1 MKSLKIVFYASI
13 ISSVFS
19 IPVVSVAQEGAAT
32 IEEVVVTGLRRSET
46 VLETP
51 ASITAL
57 GMEELSDKGITDIRD
72 IQYLVPS
79 LQFGEFLGQ
88 RQVAIRGIGQFADA
102 PGVMISVDGVIQ
114 SVGSSAGLSQLDLER
129 VEVLRGPQGTLYGRN
144 STGGAVNYITAKPTD
159 ELEGYVRA
167 GFAEFDHAT
176 VEGVISGPLGDSVRF
191 RLAAN
196 HLDAG
201 EGWIE
206 NLQPGEDDLMQGN
219 KSNLRLTI
227 EADLTDDLSATLS
240 HGRSEQDGIWDH
252 HAMAVSHFDLGV
264 ASGLP
269 ALDTQTNPPSAVQF
283 TLEPWK
289 MYSRGPVATDREYE
303 STSLTL
309 EWDVG
314 DISIKSIT
322 AQQDFDNY
330 FFTSADATSIGLFQ
344 RMADG
349 ETETF
354 TQEITVSGVSGDV
367 EWVTGLY
374 YMDDE
379 RATFSFFDFPI
390 PALIPLPVPIQLDI
404 KEPYYNTESR
414 SAFLDFTWAVSD
426 RIRLGAGMR
435 RTEEEKEEGHTF
447 TILAQFPGGP
457 PVPIVERCGPDL
469 FEQEFDESE
478 NTIRASVEYD
488 LNDSSMAY
496 VSYSEGF
503 KVGGVNASDC
513 SPPWNPETVD
523 AYEIG
528 YKASFGDGSSNLRMA
543 LFHYDYSDF
552 QVNQVIGIQ
561 GFVAN
566 AGDAEIDGLELE
578 YTNSLNE
585 NWSLNAAVTLLDHE
599 YGTFLNTDTLNA
611 GLGVQDN
618 KGNPLSYA
626 PDTSTNVGI
635 SYNTLLSGGGSLS
648 ASLDASYRSR
658 VYYREFD
665 NKDDSTDPYTIMNL
679 NVNWNSSDDM
689 WGVRLFVR
697 NLTDEDYITNIQGS
711 NTTYGRQGSWNMP
724 RQAGFEVTRFFG
736 NR

>member
-1 MKSLKIVFYASI
+1 MKSFKIVVCASI
-13 ISSVFS
+13 F
-19 IPVVSVAQEGAAT
+19 VSVCSTPLTSAAEEGASA
-32 IEEVVVTGLRRSET
+32 IEEVIVTGLRRSET

-72 IQYLVPS
+72 IQYFVPS
-79 LQFGEFLGQ
+79 LQFGEFLGR
-88 RQVAIRGIGQFADA
+88 RQVAIRGIGQFSDA
-102 PGVMISVDGVIQ
+102 PGVMVSVDGVVQ

-144 STGGAVNYITAKPTD
+144 STGGAVNYISAKPTD

-227 EADLTDDLSATLS
+227 EADLTDDVSATLS
-240 HGRSEQDGIWDH
+240 HGRSKQDGIWDH

-269 ALDTQTNPPSAVQF
+269 ALDTQTNPPSEVQF

-309 EWDVG
+309 DWNVG

-344 RMADG
+344 RMADE
-349 ETETF
+349 ETKTF
-354 TQEITVSGVSGDV
+354 TQEITVSGASGDV

-379 RATFSFFDFPI
+379 RANFSFFDFPI
-390 PALIPLPVPIQLDI
+390 PALIPLPFPIQIDI
-404 KEPYYNTESR
+404 REPYYDTESR

-426 RIRLGAGMR
+426 RLRLGAGMR
-435 RTEEEKEEGHTF
+435 RTEEEKKEGHTF
-447 TILAQFPGGP
+447 TILAQFPDGP
-457 PVPIVERCGPDL
+457 APIVERCGPVL
-469 FEQEFDESE
+469 FEQDFDESK

-488 LNDSSMAY
+488 LSDTSMGY

-503 KVGGVNASDC
+503 KVGGVNSSDC
-513 SPPWNPETVD
+513 GPPWNPETVD

-552 QVNQVIGIQ
+552 QVTQIIGIQ
-561 GFVAN
+561 GIVTN

-578 YTNSLNE
+578 YTSSLNE
-585 NWSLNAAVTLLDHE
+585 NWSLNAAVTLLDHQ

-626 PDTSTNVGI
+626 PDTSTNLGI
-635 SYNTLLSGGGSLS
+635 SYNTLLGGGSSLS
-648 ASLDASYRSR
+648 ASMDASYRSR
-658 VYYREFD
+658 VYYREFG

-679 NVNWNSSDDM
+679 NVNWNSADDM

-697 NLTDEDYITNIQGS
+697 NLTDEDYITNLQGS

>member
-1 MKSLKIVFYASI
+1 MKSYKNAVG
-13 ISSVFS
+13 ISLLT
-19 IPVVSVAQEGAAT
+19 IMGTLPAMALAEDGAAA
-32 IEEVVVTGLRRSET
+32 IEEIIVTGLRRSES

-57 GMEELSDKGITDIRD
+57 GMEELRDKGVSDIRD

-79 LQFGEFLGQ
+79 LQFGEWLGL

-102 PGVMISVDGVIQ
+102 PGVMVSVDGVVQ

-144 STGGAVNYITAKPTD
+144 STGGAVNYITAKPSD

-176 VEGVISGPLGDSVRF
+176 VEGVISGPLGDRVRF

-196 HLDAG
+196 YLDAA

-206 NLQPGEDDLMQGN
+206 NLQPGEDDLMQGE

-227 EADLTDDLSATLS
+227 EADLTDDFAATLS
-240 HGRSEQDGIWDH
+240 YGRSEQDGIWDH
-252 HAMAVSHFDLGV
+252 HAMALSHFDLGV

-269 ALDTQTNPPSAVQF
+269 SLDTRTDPPSPVLF
-283 TLEPWK
+283 STEPWE
-289 MYSRGPVATDREYE
+289 MYSRGPVETDREYQ
-303 STSLTL
+303 SVSLTL
-309 EWDVG
+309 DWDIG
-314 DISIKSIT
+314 DIRIKSIT

-344 RMADG
+344 RLADQ

-354 TQEITVSGVSGDV
+354 TQEITVSGTNGNVD
-367 EWVTGLY
+367 WVAGLY

-379 RATFSFFDFPI
+379 RANFSFFDFPI
-390 PALIPLPVPIQLDI
+390 PALIPLPFPIQLDI
-404 KEPYYNTESR
+404 REPLYETESR
-414 SAFLDFTWAVSD
+414 SAFFDLTWSVSD
-426 RIRLGAGMR
+426 RLRIGAGMR

-447 TILAQFPGGP
+447 TILVKFPFGDT
-457 PVPIVERCGPDL
+457 PIVERCGTEL
-469 FEQEFDESE
+469 FVQKFDESE
-478 NTIRASVEYD
+478 NTIRASLEYD
-488 LNDSSMAY
+488 LNDTSMAY

-513 SPPWNPETVD
+513 GPPWNPETVD
-523 AYEIG
+523 SYEMG
-528 YKASFGDGSSNLRMA
+528 YKASFGDGSSNLRLA

-552 QVNQVIGIQ
+552 QVAQVIGIQ
-561 GFVAN
+561 GFVSN
-566 AGDAEIDGLELE
+566 AGDAEIDGLEIE
-578 YTNSLNE
+578 YSNVLNE
-585 NWSLNAAVTLLDHE
+585 NWSLNLGLTLLDHE

-626 PDTSTNVGI
+626 PDASLNLGLA
-635 SYNTLLSGGGSLS
+635 YNTTLSGGSNLS
-648 ASLDASYRSR
+648 VTLDASYRSR

-665 NKDDSTDPYTIMNL
+665 NKDDSTDPYTVMNL
-679 NVNWNSSDDM
+679 NVNWTSVDEM
-689 WGVRLFVR
+689 WGARLFVR